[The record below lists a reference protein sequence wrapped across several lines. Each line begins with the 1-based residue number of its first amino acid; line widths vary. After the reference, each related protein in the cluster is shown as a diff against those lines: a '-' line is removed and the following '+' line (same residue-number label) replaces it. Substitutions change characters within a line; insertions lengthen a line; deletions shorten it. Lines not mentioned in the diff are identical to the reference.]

1 MNVAIIGTVG
11 IPGNY
16 GGFETLAEYLTK
28 ELSNRLSL
36 TVYCSSK
43 SYESKMAVHNG
54 ARLIYIPLN
63 ANGIQSIPYDVISL
77 FQAAKS
83 HELILIL
90 GVSGCIILPVF
101 RLFYPKK
108 KLIVNIDGLEHRREK
123 WKRPV
128 QKFLKLS
135 ERLAVKYSDVV
146 ITDNKAIQEY
156 VEKEYRKESVLIAY
170 GGSHSNYVELSESVR
185 HEYNLPDKYAFK
197 VCRIEPENNVHMI
210 LQAFSEITFPLVIVG
225 NWNNSEYGKGL
236 KTKYSV
242 FENLILIDA
251 IYDQFIL
258 NQIRSNC
265 SIYIHGHS
273 AGGTNPSLVEAMY
286 LGLPVFAYD
295 VSYNRET
302 TFNKAVYFNEENQLK
317 KLILETSEK
326 SIKQIGDDL
335 KVIAN
340 ENYTWKIITEKYFK
354 LFQQAKYQF

>member
-28 ELSNRLSL
+28 ELSNRLNL
-36 TVYCSSK
+36 NVYCSSK
-43 SYESKMAVHNG
+43 NYESKKAVHNG

-63 ANGIQSIPYDVISL
+63 ANGIQSIPYDIISL

-83 HELILIL
+83 HDLILIL

-123 WKRPV
+123 WKRPI

-135 ERLAVKYSDVV
+135 EKLAVKYSDVV

-156 VEKEYRKESVLIAY
+156 VRKEYQKESVLIAY
-170 GGSHSNYVELSESVR
+170 GGNHSTSIELSESVR
-185 HEYNLPDKYAFK
+185 NLYKLPDKYAFK

-210 LQAFSEITFPLVIVG
+210 LQAFSEINFPLVIVG

-236 KTKYSV
+236 KTKFSG

-251 IYDQFIL
+251 IYDQSIL

-302 TFNKAVYFNEENQLK
+302 TFNKALYFKDENQLK
-317 KLILETSEK
+317 KLILETSEN

-354 LFQQAKYQF
+354 LFQ